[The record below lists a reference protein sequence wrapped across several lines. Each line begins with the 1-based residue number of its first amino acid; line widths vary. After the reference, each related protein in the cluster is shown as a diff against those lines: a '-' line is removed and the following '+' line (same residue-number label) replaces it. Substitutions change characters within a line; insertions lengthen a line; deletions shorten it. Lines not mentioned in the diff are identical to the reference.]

1 MDSKKLNE
9 ILIVSN
15 LVFLILF
22 ITVSITNYRN
32 YTRFI
37 KSENNLA
44 DATGK
49 MEKYKDKIDELNKKI
64 NTKDSN
70 KTQEI
75 NLVAT
80 EFLNAYF
87 TYDALSKYKI
97 YDNIKPFST
106 EELVNKLK
114 PIKENDLESD
124 VNYKVSISNIKLY
137 SKLSTDSEESILVLA
152 DESIN
157 TNTSNST
164 APTLI
169 QLDFKYVNSKW
180 LVNNMIINR
189 PLKNMPFLD

>member
-1 MDSKKLNE
+1 MTMAYIIVVNPGIISETGMPFDGVMIAT
-9 ILIVSN
+9 ILSAAFAS
-15 LVFLILF
+15 LLMGLIG
-22 ITVSITNYRN
+22 NYP
-32 YTRFI
+32 FA
-37 KSENNLA
+37 LA
-44 DATGK
+44 PG
-49 MEKYKDKIDELNKKI
+49 MG
-64 NTKDSN
+64 
-70 KTQEI
+70 
-75 NLVAT
+75 
-80 EFLNAYF
+80 LNAYF

-137 SKLSTDSEESILVLA
+137 SKLSTDSEESILALA

-169 QLDFKYVNSKW
+169 QLDFKCVNSKW

>member
-22 ITVSITNYRN
+22 MTVSITNYRN

-97 YDNIKPFST
+97 YDNINPFST

-137 SKLSTDSEESILVLA
+137 SKLSTDSEESILALA

-169 QLDFKYVNSKW
+169 QLDFKCVNSKW